1 MPFLKFNHVWYT
13 RDEFDSHHLQ
23 MCQLQESSN
32 YFGSSS
38 RYQQQSKT
46 HNFVLKT
53 EGLYGFPK
61 GYAAKN
67 MAFKD
72 NDNNSNRSVEG
83 GRWAKEV
90 EFKGALDPKK
100 HQPESLKRTLEM
112 LEDSPNGGAVLCL
125 PCGYGKT
132 VVALALAQIIGRKT
146 FVLCHTTFL
155 QNQWAD
161 RIKTFIPRARVCL
174 ATSKQELD
182 QDKFAHITI
191 GLMQSVAKIDKELL
205 CRNYGLMIV
214 DEAHHLPCAT
224 LRSVICK
231 FNARYT
237 LALTATPHGRSDGLQ
252 KYIFWAVGE
261 ISAYIKAEYPNVKVM
276 IVSHTPGPYLPHLSF
291 EDRLMTDE
299 SRNDRIRMIITKVVT
314 VLKRKVLVL
323 TLRRH
328 HVQVLNQSFLEY
340 GLNSCAMMGG
350 ETHDLDLIARK
361 DVIVATFQLVSEGFD
376 MPSLDTL
383 LLAMPKSDLTQVIGR
398 ITRGGGVND
407 KGNTPWVID
416 LVDQCETGKRKF
428 RSRKNLYK
436 TLSMTTMNSNY

>member
-13 RDEFDSHHLQ
+13 PDEFDPRHLQ

-32 YFGSSS
+32 YFGNNNNF
-38 RYQQQSKT
+38 RCQQQSKT

-53 EGLYGFPK
+53 EHNLFGFPK
-61 GYAAKN
+61 GYAALN

-72 NDNNSNRSVEG
+72 NDENTNRSVEG

-90 EFKGALDPKK
+90 EFRGTLDPQKC
-100 HQPESLKRTLEM
+100 QPESLKKTLQM
-112 LEDSPNGGAVLCL
+112 LEDSHSGGAVLCL

-132 VVALALAQIIGRKT
+132 VVALALAQILGRKT

-155 QNQWAD
+155 QNQWRD
-161 RIKTFIPRARVCL
+161 RIKTFLPRARVCL

-205 CRNYGLMIV
+205 CKNYGLMIV

-231 FNARYT
+231 FNTRYT

-252 KYIFWAVGE
+252 KYIFWAIGE

-276 IVSHTPGPYLPHLSF
+276 IVSHTSLYLPHLSF
-291 EDRLMTDE
+291 EDRLMTDQ
-299 SRNDRIRMIITKVVT
+299 SRNDRIRMIITKVVSI
-314 VLKRKVLVL
+314 LKTKVLVL

-340 GLNSCAMMGG
+340 GVNSCAMLGG
-350 ETHDLDLIARK
+350 ETHDLKLIAQK
-361 DVIVATFQLVSEGFD
+361 DVVVATFQLVSEGFD
-376 MPSLDTL
+376 MPDLDTL
-383 LLAMPKSDLTQVIGR
+383 LLGMPKSDLTQVIGR
-398 ITRGGGVND
+398 ITRQKN
-407 KGNTPWVID
+407 KNTPWVID
-416 LVDQCETGKRKF
+416 LVDQCDTGKKKF
-428 RSRKNLYK
+428 RARKSIYK
-436 TLSMTTMNSNY
+436 SLNMALMNSNY